1 MKNKLQLLRALLC
14 SCVMCYFI
22 VFLGACSE
30 SATSPE
36 SSGSW
41 GEKHFLWKVSDEN
54 SSVWLLGSIHAAD
67 ASFYPLP
74 TVIDSAFAAS
84 SELAVEIDITDGYIA
99 REMRSEM
106 ISRGTLATG
115 TLRDVLPPE
124 LWYSLDSLC
133 TAWDLPVKKLERMRP
148 WLAATEL
155 SSYAYI
161 QEGLKSE
168 YGIDYVLLNRA
179 AKDGKPIISL
189 ESVKSHVDAVADPA
203 ESDSAG
209 ICYLKSTLHEVSM
222 VKMVM
227 NDMIRAWKTGDD
239 ELLNRLLDEENDV
252 DYTPDEKRF
261 MDEYN
266 QRLLTNRNVLMAD
279 SVEKFLRQDRKV
291 FVVVGAAHLAY
302 GQDNVIASLARRGFI
317 VERF

>member
-1 MKNKLQLLRALLC
+1 MMNKLQLLRTLLGAFFVC
-14 SCVMCYFI
+14 FVI
-22 VFLGACSE
+22 TFLGACSE
-30 SATSPE
+30 SATSPDL
-36 SSGSW
+36 SGPW

-54 SSVWLLGSIHAAD
+54 SSVWLLGSIHVAD
-67 ASFYPLP
+67 ESFYPLP

-99 REMRSEM
+99 RELRSEM
-106 ISRGTLATG
+106 ESRGMLATG

-133 TAWDLPVKKLERMRP
+133 TAWDLPVKMFERMRP

-155 SSYAYI
+155 SSYAYMR
-161 QEGLKSE
+161 EGLKSE

-179 AKDGKPIISL
+179 TTSGKPIISL
-189 ESVKSHVDAVADPA
+189 ESVKGHIDAVADPA

-227 NDMIRAWKTGDD
+227 NDMVRAWKTGDD
-239 ELLNRLLDEENDV
+239 ELLTRLLDEENDV

-266 QRLLTNRNVLMAD
+266 QRLMTNRNVLMAD
-279 SVEKFLRQDRKV
+279 SVEMFLHQDRNV

-302 GQDNVIASLARRGFI
+302 EQDNVIASLARRGFI

>member
-1 MKNKLQLLRALLC
+1 MKNKSRLLRALLG
-14 SCVMCYFI
+14 SCLMCYFSA
-22 VFLGACSE
+22 FLVACSE
-30 SATSPE
+30 SATSPGYSE
-36 SSGSW
+36 TPGQ
-41 GEKHFLWKVSDEN
+41 KHFLWKVSDEN
-54 SSVWLLGSIHAAD
+54 SSVWLLGSIHVAD
-67 ASFYPLP
+67 ETFYPLAP
-74 TVIDSAFAAS
+74 VIDSAFNAA
-84 SELAVEIDITDGYIA
+84 SELAVEIDITDGYIV

-106 ISRGTLATG
+106 EARGMLATG

-133 TAWDLPVKKLERMRP
+133 TAWDLPVKMFERMRP

-189 ESVKSHVDAVADPA
+189 ESVKGHIDAVADPA

-227 NDMIRAWKTGDD
+227 NDMVRAWKTGDD
-239 ELLNRLLDEENDV
+239 ELLTRLMDEENDV

-266 QRLLTNRNVLMAD
+266 QRLMTNRNVLMAD
-279 SVEKFLRQDRKV
+279 SVEKFLRQDRNV
-291 FVVVGAAHLAY
+291 FVVVGAAHLTY
-302 GQDNVIASLARRGFI
+302 EQDNVIASLARRGFI

>member
-1 MKNKLQLLRALLC
+1 MNKLQLLRTLLGAFFVC
-14 SCVMCYFI
+14 FVI
-22 VFLGACSE
+22 TFLGACSE
-30 SATSPE
+30 SATSPDL
-36 SSGSW
+36 SGPW

-54 SSVWLLGSIHAAD
+54 SSVWLLGSIHVAD
-67 ASFYPLP
+67 ESFYPLP

-99 REMRSEM
+99 RELRSEM
-106 ISRGTLATG
+106 ESRGMLATG

-133 TAWDLPVKKLERMRP
+133 TAWDLPVKMFERMRP

-155 SSYAYI
+155 SSYAYMR
-161 QEGLKSE
+161 EGLKSE

-179 AKDGKPIISL
+179 TTSGKPIISL
-189 ESVKSHVDAVADPA
+189 ESVKGHIDAVADPA

-227 NDMIRAWKTGDD
+227 NDMVRAWKTGDD
-239 ELLNRLLDEENDV
+239 ELLTRLLDEENDV

-266 QRLLTNRNVLMAD
+266 QRLMTNRNVLMAD
-279 SVEKFLRQDRKV
+279 SVEMFLHQDRNV

-302 GQDNVIASLARRGFI
+302 EQDNVIASLARRGFI